1 MKTKKK
7 VYVAFGADY
16 LHRGHMNVLKIAKKY
31 GDVIVGLMTDNAT
44 VEYTNLPHFLYEQRE
59 AIFKKINLV
68 SKIMPQA
75 TLDYTENL
83 KKIKP
88 HYVVHGDDW
97 KNGPQRHIRKKVIN
111 QLKKWSGKLIEVKYT
126 PNIPSSELRNRIIN
140 TSITPDVRKSKLN
153 RLLKVKK
160 LVRILECHNPLAG
173 LIVENLSLVKNRK
186 FFSFDGMWSSSLT
199 DSVSRGKPDN
209 QSIDFSTRIN
219 GASEIFDVTTKPL
232 IFDADN
238 GGRIEHLKFFINR
251 LEKIGISAIVLED
264 KVGLKRNSLF
274 EDQKDSRQDTISN
287 FSRKIKTIA
296 QSRISND
303 FMIVARIESFIL
315 KKGLRDAIKRANAY
329 SKAGADAILIH
340 SKNNSPNEIF
350 SFAKVFAKS
359 KYYKPLVAVP
369 STYSKTTE
377 KNLEKN
383 GFRIVIYANHML
395 RASYPSMMTVAQSI
409 LKNQRSFP
417 AEKNLESIK
426 KILNLIK

>member
-1 MKTKKK
+1 MKIKKR

-16 LHRGHMNVLKIAKKY
+16 LHRGHMNILKIAKKY
-31 GDVIVGLMTDNAT
+31 GDVTVGLMTDNAT
-44 VEYTNLPHFLYEQRE
+44 IEYTNLPHFIYEQRE

-68 SKIMPQA
+68 SKIIPQA
-75 TLDYTENL
+75 TLDYSENL

-97 KNGPQRHIRKKVIN
+97 KNGPQKHIRKKVIN

-126 PNIPSSELRNRIIN
+126 PNIPSSELRNKLIN
-140 TSITPDVRKSKLN
+140 TAITPDVRKSKLS

-160 LVRILECHNPLAG
+160 LIRILECHNPLVG
-173 LIVENLSLVKNRK
+173 LIVENLNIIKNRK
-186 FFSFDGMWSSSLT
+186 FLTFDGMWSSSLT
-199 DSVSRGKPDN
+199 DSASRGKPDN

-219 GASEIFDVTTKPL
+219 GVSEIFDVSTKPL

-251 LEKIGISAIVLED
+251 LEKIGISAVVLED
-264 KVGLKRNSLF
+264 KIGLKKNSLF
-274 EDQKDSRQDTISN
+274 EDQKGSRQDTISN
-287 FSRKIKTIA
+287 FSNKIKTIVE
-296 QSRISND
+296 SRISND
-303 FMIVARIESFIL
+303 FMVVARIESFIL
-315 KKGLRDAIKRANAY
+315 KKGLKDAIKRANAY

-340 SKNNSPNEIF
+340 SKNNSPKEIF
-350 SFAKVFAKS
+350 SFAKVFSKS

-377 KNLEKN
+377 KQLEKN

-395 RASYPSMMTVAQSI
+395 RAAYPSMMITARSI
-409 LKNQRSFP
+409 LENQRSSP

>member
-1 MKTKKK
+1 MKSKKK